1 MKRHMAAVGIG
12 FLVTSIY
19 IGIVGVIAATSQ
31 VHDEVFGYGVG
42 VFATVSA
49 GVWLVL
55 PAWQR
60 RDGPP

>member
-1 MKRHMAAVGIG
+1 MKRHMAAFGIG

-19 IGIVGVIAATSQ
+19 IGIVGVIAATNR

-42 VFATVSA
+42 VFATVTA
-49 GVWLVL
+49 GTWLVL
-55 PAWQR
+55 PWWKR